1 MSSGS
6 LSCCS
11 PAFCCCCC
19 CCCVWWWWWFMLA
32 AVVVVTRSSLLSL
45 LPSTLSAVASA
56 GNRLLGCW
64 WGVVGY
70 GGGVDRSSLGGR
82 ACSAATSALSA
93 VSAGDWG
100 GEVGGGAGRETR
112 TYLLAIRPISTPLV
126 VASHW
131 LTAGWDGPTG
141 APRKGGPQI
150 LAKSIRFYPGK
161 CGVTGK
167 RTARPAP
174 LSSE

>member
-11 PAFCCCCC
+11 PAFCCC

-32 AVVVVTRSSLLSL
+32 AVVVVVVVVVVVMRSSRLSL
-45 LPSTLSAVASA
+45 SPSTLSTVGSA

-64 WGVVGY
+64 WGVVGN

-82 ACSAATSALSA
+82 ACSDATSALSA

-126 VASHW
+126 VDSHC
-131 LTAGWDGPTG
+131 LTAGWGGTG
-141 APRKGGPQI
+141 GSPHRAPRRLFP
-150 LAKSIRFYPGK
+150 KSIRFYPGK

-167 RTARPAP
+167 HGFQ
-174 LSSE
+174 LD